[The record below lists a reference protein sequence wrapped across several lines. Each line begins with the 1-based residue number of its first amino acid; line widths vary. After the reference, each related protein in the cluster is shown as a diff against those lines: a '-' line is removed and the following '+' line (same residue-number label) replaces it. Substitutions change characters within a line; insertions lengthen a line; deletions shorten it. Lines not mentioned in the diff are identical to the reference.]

1 MRSVSGTEFVKKGGR
16 RVVGRKVLFGDIN
29 VLCAIHNYFLWKIH
43 GEDFFTHIIIMNFD
57 TCKKPWIPGQSG
69 LCRDIP
75 VSKEKKGHKHFIIHS
90 LTWLLPTRLVSLVG
104 PAPDQ
109 SSDSISKLSHTGQ
122 KFVSHVGSAL
132 FPPVLPPSLQS
143 SPQTQSFLIG
153 LSWSCFGLRKPWC
166 SQKEANLSDT
176 SLIRPTCS
184 WLYSQTAESLSNG
197 TGWACLPL

>member
-1 MRSVSGTEFVKKGGR
+1 M
-16 RVVGRKVLFGDIN
+16 VGRKALFGDIN

-43 GEDFFTHIIIMNFD
+43 GEDFFTHLIIMNFD
-57 TCKKPWIPGQSG
+57 TCKNHEFQDSLGYVEISLSQKKQ
-69 LCRDIP
+69 
-75 VSKEKKGHKHFIIHS
+75 KGHKHFIIHS

-132 FPPVLPPSLQS
+132 FPPVLPSSLQF
-143 SPQTQSFLIG
+143 SPKTQSFLIG

-176 SLIRPTCS
+176 SFIRPTCS
-184 WLYSQTAESLSNG
+184 WLYSQTAESRL
-197 TGWACLPL
+197 